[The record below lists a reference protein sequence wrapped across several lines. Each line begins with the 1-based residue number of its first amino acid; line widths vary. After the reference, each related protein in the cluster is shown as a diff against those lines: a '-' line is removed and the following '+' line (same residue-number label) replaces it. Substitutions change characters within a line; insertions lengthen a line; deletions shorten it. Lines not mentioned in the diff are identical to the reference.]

1 MRRRHRHRLEGPFSQ
16 YTVLYRELSSWI
28 VLCMCVARLGE
39 AWCSSGRSVGSQL
52 GSGNLEMEQRTGRGG
67 GGGTRGTG
75 TPVVGTDTNF
85 TYDGTRV
92 VCHMQQKAGNE
103 SLRVILNL
111 SRGLLPS

>member
-1 MRRRHRHRLEGPFSQ
+1 MHVCRSKVRQVRHG
-16 YTVLYRELSSWI
+16 
-28 VLCMCVARLGE
+28 
-39 AWCSSGRSVGSQL
+39 CSSGRSVGSQL